1 MLMRDEGQWSGGVS
15 ERGRGW
21 SGLTYY
27 HKAHLQASAR
37 KAEGRSASQEG
48 WRVALREPVVQSCDS
63 SEKHVGKSQNKRED
77 TVSGVKPIFKSNFQN
92 SLNWC
97 RDL

>member
-1 MLMRDEGQWSGGVS
+1 MVRGSVRERQGVV
-15 ERGRGW
+15 W
-21 SGLTYY
+21 PHLLPQGLI
-27 HKAHLQASAR
+27 HLHASAR
-37 KAEGRSASQEG
+37 KQRGGVASQEG
-48 WRVALREPVVQSCDS
+48 WRVALRKQVVQSCDS
-63 SEKHVGKSQNKRED
+63 SEEHMGKSQNKRED